1 MGLVENIKD
10 VAKIV
15 QQSDNIEL
23 YRQLTNLSEQALD
36 QQNTINHLHEE
47 IERIE
52 KKLKNKERIQRHP
65 ELYLTLEGD
74 NDAIYC
80 THCWDNEEKLIQMR
94 TTNGQFDC
102 PHCKL
107 KGVFDKNENE
117 IYKAKNNPLNIL
129 HGL

>member
-15 QQSDNIEL
+15 QKSDNLDL
-23 YRQLTNLSEQALD
+23 YRQLINISEQALD
-36 QQNTINHLHEE
+36 PQNTINHLQEK
-47 IERIE
+47 IERLN
-52 KKLKNKERIQRHP
+52 KKLKNKEKIQRHP

-74 NDAIYC
+74 DNIIYC

-94 TTNGQFDC
+94 TTKGQFEC
-102 PHCKL
+102 PRCKS
-107 KGVFDKNENE
+107 KGIFDKNEYE
-117 IYKAKNNPLNIL
+117 IHKERNNPFNIL

>member
-15 QQSDNIEL
+15 QKSDNLDL
-23 YRQLTNLSEQALD
+23 YRQLINISEQALD
-36 QQNTINHLHEE
+36 QQNTINHLQEK
-47 IERIE
+47 IERLN
-52 KKLKNKERIQRHP
+52 KKLKNKEKIQRHP

-74 NDAIYC
+74 DNIIYC

-94 TTNGQFDC
+94 TTKGQFEC
-102 PHCKL
+102 PHCKS
-107 KGVFDKNENE
+107 KGIFDKNEYE
-117 IYKAKNNPLNIL
+117 IHKERNNPFNIL